1 MPRQNDPV
9 LHHDDRSFWEYIEIM
24 DDGRKS
30 CTFCGHV
37 FAKDTA
43 ITRIKFH
50 LAQVEG
56 RGVKICGQVHQDVQ
70 EAALAAID
78 GPAKKKLKTRAGSSN
93 NKVTNAISASAQE
106 QNNAMMMAHPQQD
119 FLLDDWMASITAE
132 DEEVLVIDSF
142 HERTSVIQAD
152 EPRGDPSQPT
162 NDQLHSPSVNND
174 VIMNDAQNVWE
185 FRAWNKVGRKGEYV
199 RI

>member
-56 RGVKICGQVHQDVQ
+56 RDVQ